1 MPAILLC
8 YGEYQCCYRRFIHQ
22 MQIRSFQMRK
32 MTLKRKFS
40 IGKLLSIIEILIL
53 CAGLIFSGIDLITT
67 SSTVYR
73 IIIAI
78 ITEVV
83 ALVFIFK

>member
-1 MPAILLC
+1 
-8 YGEYQCCYRRFIHQ
+8 
-22 MQIRSFQMRK
+22 
-32 MTLKRKFS
+32 MTMKRKFS
-40 IGKLLSIIEILIL
+40 IGKLLSIIVILIL